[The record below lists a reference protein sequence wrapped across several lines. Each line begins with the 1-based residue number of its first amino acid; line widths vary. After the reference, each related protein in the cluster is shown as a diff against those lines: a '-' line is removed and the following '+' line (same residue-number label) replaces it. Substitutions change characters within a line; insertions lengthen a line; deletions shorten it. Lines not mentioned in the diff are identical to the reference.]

1 MQSHRPVHARGFDD
15 WIEIQASLRPKFK
28 AGQPKQAKPPR
39 ERREPPVH
47 SFAELAAKLRS
58 AWLARV

>member
-15 WIEIQASLRPKFK
+15 WIEIQASSRPKFK

-39 ERREPPVH
+39 KSREPPIH
-47 SFAELAAKLRS
+47 SFRR
-58 AWLARV
+58 ARR